1 MKETR
6 EPRERSTS
14 KTGRKKGLEYRERN
28 TQGPGYPT
36 VAIDTAVLVA
46 ATERGA
52 CTRLLPQRCS
62 LDEAYGEKALRNPS
76 PLGFMGAA
84 DCPDAEEASRMPSD
98 NHGGKE

>member
-46 ATERGA
+46 AAERGA
-52 CTRLLPQRCS
+52 CTRLLPEKCIVH
-62 LDEAYGEKALRNPS
+62 EAYGKKALRNPS
-76 PLGFMGAA
+76 PLGIMVAT
-84 DCPDAEEASRMPSD
+84 DCPDAEEASKMPSD
-98 NHGGKE
+98 SHGGKE